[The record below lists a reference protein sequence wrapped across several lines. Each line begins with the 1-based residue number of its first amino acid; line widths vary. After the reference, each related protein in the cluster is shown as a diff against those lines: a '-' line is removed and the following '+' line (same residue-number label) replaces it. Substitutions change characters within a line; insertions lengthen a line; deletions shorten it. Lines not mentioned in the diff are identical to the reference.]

1 MKTDFAANVSHEL
14 RSPITKIRLRAEALQ
29 YELLDTEEEK
39 RDSYNS
45 IVRETERLSR
55 LVDNV
60 LDFASI
66 ERGAKKYTFRPEDI
80 GEVIYRAVDSCGEA
94 IGESGVRIDIDVP
107 HDMPVAWID
116 REAISQ
122 VMINLLSNAI
132 KYGSSGGWVGVR
144 VQDTQTAIEIAF
156 SDHGD
161 GIPMKDLPHVFGQFY
176 RSPDTAVRSKR
187 GTGIGLT
194 IVRYIVQAHG
204 GTISVESTAGLGTT
218 FLINLPKTS
227 TNRTG

>member
-55 LVDNV
+55 L
-60 LDFASI
+60 
-66 ERGAKKYTFRPEDI
+66 
-80 GEVIYRAVDSCGEA
+80 VDSCGEA